1 MSKTV
6 ALAVLSALLIAA
18 LIATVAFSSVYD
30 ARLQLESEET
40 PPPEEMLDGARM
52 IFGAIALVA
61 LAAGLLALWGG
72 K

>member
-1 MSKTV
+1 MPKTITLAVLTV
-6 ALAVLSALLIAA
+6 ALLAA
-18 LIATVAFSSVYD
+18 LVATVAFGNVYD
-30 ARLQLESEET
+30 TRLQMESEET

>member
-18 LIATVAFSSVYD
+18 LIATLAFGSVYD
-30 ARLQLESEET
+30 ERLQMESEET

-52 IFGAIALVA
+52 IFGSIA
-61 LAAGLLALWGG
+61 LAALAIGLLALWGG